1 MDGPGAPDFQIKL
14 EHVEPGGRRSIHEI
28 KIRPRINEAGFEDG
42 ALHRWSARNFETRHL
57 TNPAP
62 IQKHSGQTVPTEFPQ
77 SVRGRNHVQRPPG
90 PSRHAFEAVFAP
102 PPLPIT
108 SSPRDASRSASSPP
122 NASVPSMRLRLPIR
136 LHQRSLVELMRLRN
150 VDSCKG
156 RLPPRSRQPQCVCE
170 QRRLEPQDFERGRP
184 RR

>member
-1 MDGPGAPDFQIKL
+1 MRLKSDLVSTRPGLRMEHCTDGAPATLKPDILRTPHRFKSTPVKQS
-14 EHVEPGGRRSIHEI
+14 PRSSHSLFVDETMC
-28 KIRPRINEAGFEDG
+28 
-42 ALHRWSARNFETRHL
+42 NF
-57 TNPAP
+57 AP
-62 IQKHSGQTVPTEFPQ
+62 
-77 SVRGRNHVQRPPG
+77 RPPG

-136 LHQRSLVELMRLRN
+136 LHHRSLVEFMCLRN

-184 RR
+184 GR